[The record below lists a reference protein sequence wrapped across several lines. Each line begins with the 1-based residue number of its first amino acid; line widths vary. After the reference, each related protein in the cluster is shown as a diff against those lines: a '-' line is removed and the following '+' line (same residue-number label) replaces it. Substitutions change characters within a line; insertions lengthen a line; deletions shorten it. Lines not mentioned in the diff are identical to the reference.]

1 MRQWIRTELWLLL
14 SQLVSNVPMA
24 ARCRPLVRGPG
35 TSMELLLAL
44 CESSTIAGNLLL
56 FNAVSDVI
64 EIR

>member
-1 MRQWIRTELWLLL
+1 
-14 SQLVSNVPMA
+14 
-24 ARCRPLVRGPG
+24 
-35 TSMELLLAL
+35 MELLLAL